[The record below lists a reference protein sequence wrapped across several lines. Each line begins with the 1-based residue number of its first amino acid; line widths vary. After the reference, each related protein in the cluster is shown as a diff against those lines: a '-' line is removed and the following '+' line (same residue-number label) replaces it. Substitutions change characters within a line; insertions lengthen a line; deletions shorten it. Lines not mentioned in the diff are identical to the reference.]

1 MQTKHLN
8 NAALLLG
15 AGVVALS
22 SIGGAFHD
30 DKPVEASMQ
39 VVAATADEPGKQ
51 LGHRSVA
58 ESAGATKAAVAA
70 TGDVYVPI
78 TPFRTMDSRLYSD
91 GFMQGGYEIYF
102 DVLTDLWGAAKVPSN
117 AVAVT
122 YNLTV
127 TETVGS
133 GYLSIYPGD
142 STWPGTSAV
151 NWQSSG
157 ETIANGG
164 TVALGS
170 YSAPGQVFIFCGPAS
185 TALGAKFVLDITGYY
200 I

>member
-1 MQTKHLN
+1 MQTKHFN
-8 NAALLLG
+8 NAALVLG
-15 AGVVALS
+15 AGLVALS
-22 SIGGAFHD
+22 SIGGTFHND
-30 DKPVEASMQ
+30 PPVEASTQ
-39 VVAATADEPGKQ
+39 VAAATADEPGKQ
-51 LGHRSVA
+51 LGQRTA
-58 ESAGATKAAVAA
+58 AGPGDATKAAAVA

-78 TPFRTMDSRLYSD
+78 TPFRALDSRLFSD
-91 GFMQGGYEIYF
+91 GLLEGGYEVYF
-102 DVLTDLWGAAKVPSN
+102 DVLTDVWGAGKLPSN

-127 TETVGS
+127 TETVGA

-142 STWPGTSAV
+142 STWPGTSAI

-164 TVALGS
+164 TVALGT
-170 YSAPGQVFIFCGPAS
+170 YTTPGQVFVLCGPAS
-185 TALGAKFVLDITGYY
+185 NAVGAKFVLDITGYY